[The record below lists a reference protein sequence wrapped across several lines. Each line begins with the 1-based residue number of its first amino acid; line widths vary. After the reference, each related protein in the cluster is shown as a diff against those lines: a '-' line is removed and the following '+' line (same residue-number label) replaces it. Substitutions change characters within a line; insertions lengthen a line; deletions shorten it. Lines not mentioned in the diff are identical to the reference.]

1 MQTTGACLFA
11 FNRCGSQR
19 VQTPAQDSRS
29 AHGLLY
35 PAAVRDDQRQH
46 EHCQDGV
53 DISPASLTAPES
65 AGRRLLS
72 CDVSGPAVGPL
83 HPYTTGRGSA
93 GLVGD
98 PEAFTSR
105 PTDALPI
112 PGPDAATDA
121 ARC

>member
-11 FNRCGSQR
+11 SSRCSSPR

-35 PAAVRDDQRQH
+35 PLLYGTTSASMNTVKAALTSALLHSRLR
-46 EHCQDGV
+46 
-53 DISPASLTAPES
+53 SPQ
-65 AGRRLLS
+65 GGGLLS
-72 CDVSGPAVGPL
+72 CDVSGPAVCPL
-83 HPYTTGRGSA
+83 HPYTAGRGSA

-105 PTDALPI
+105 STDALPI

-121 ARC
+121 ARR